1 MACKSSL
8 KAKVFIKLDNENLSG
23 LAFKQRS
30 KLTKESEIFFSK
42 FHIHLKNIM
51 MRSIVYFLIFVNNN
65 FGADA

>member
-30 KLTKESEIFFSK
+30 KLTKELEI
-42 FHIHLKNIM
+42 
-51 MRSIVYFLIFVNNN
+51 IF
-65 FGADA
+65 